1 MPEYLVT
8 RKKSGENWKELYH
21 MLNEIGLR
29 ILDGLRDAVS
39 QGLHSFHFCI
49 FMTRGPGTSKSSL
62 AFSCVCLFA
71 GLSLFLFLDSKN
83 N

>member
-49 FMTRGPGTSKSSL
+49 FMTRGPGTYKVIASIL
-62 AFSCVCLFA
+62 VCLFVCWTF
-71 GLSLFLFLDSKN
+71 SVFVFR
-83 N
+83 